1 MPRLYLDLETYNEQP
16 ISGGSYRYAET
27 VEVTLFAYA
36 IDDQPAKVWDR
47 ANKEPMPEDLKAAI
61 KDPKT
66 VFIAH
71 NSMFDRVQLATLSPR
86 FADPKNWEDTMVK
99 AYLHGLPGKLE
110 HLCDLFGLSKD
121 KAKDKDGK
129 RLVQMFC
136 MPHDAWKIRRCTKET
151 HPEDWERFVNYA
163 RLDVEAMREL
173 DRLLPK
179 RNTTQTEMSLWH
191 LDQKIN
197 DRGFGVDTE
206 LVEAAIIAVDREQK
220 ELKKRT
226 LELTEGELSST
237 TKRDAFLLQILKQYG
252 IELDDARASTI
263 EKLLDDESLPVGLKG
278 LLETRLSATTSSTAK
293 YKKFK
298 QVVCKDGR
306 VRGGLQFSGAART
319 RRNSGRLVQPQN
331 FPRPSMK
338 FHEVESGIEA
348 LKAGVADVVG
358 FDVMKLT
365 SSALRGCIVPSRGK
379 KLVVADLSNIEGRDQ
394 AWLANEQW
402 KLKAFKKYDT
412 FVRDDFG
419 NRIPDGSGDFL
430 REGHDLY
437 AIAYGK
443 MFGVTPQSV
452 MEDKKAGGKQRQVG
466 KTAELA
472 CLSAETRVLTEHGI
486 RPILEV
492 KKTDR
497 LWDGVDWVKH
507 DGVVPRGEKIT

>member
-319 RRNSGRLVQPQN
+319 RRFCIAEGSLILVKDQGNIIRQKPIQEVLLSDKVFDGDEWVHHEGVVYSGD
-331 FPRPSMK
+331 K
-338 FHEVESGIEA
+338 
-348 LKAGVADVVG
+348 DVITH
-358 FDVMKLT
+358 DN
-365 SSALRGCIVPSRGK
+365 
-379 KLVVADLSNIEGRDQ
+379 VVA
-394 AWLANEQW
+394 
-402 KLKAFKKYDT
+402 T
-412 FVRDDFG
+412 
-419 NRIPDGSGDFL
+419 
-430 REGHDLY
+430 
-437 AIAYGK
+437 
-443 MFGVTPQSV
+443 
-452 MEDKKAGGKQRQVG
+452 
-466 KTAELA
+466 
-472 CLSAETRVLTEHGI
+472 TEHLVYLSDNVKVTL
-486 RPILEV
+486 LEA
-492 KKTDR
+492 KNAGKS
-497 LWDGVDWVKH
+497 LWGGNV
-507 DGVVPRGEKIT
+507 EKAI